1 MSQQR
6 KQQREEDIQLLL
18 AVKAHLGTP
27 NVSEQMKPY
36 VFQKR
41 ADGLNII
48 HLGKT
53 WEKLMLAARA
63 IVAVE
68 NPADVIV
75 ISARPYGQRAV
86 LKFSQYTET
95 SYLAG
100 RWTPGTFT
108 NQKIPKFMEPRLI
121 IVTDP
126 LTDHQALIEAS
137 YANVPTIA
145 FCDTDSPM
153 KFVDIAVPCNNK
165 AKNSIAMM
173 YWLLAREV
181 LYLRGALSRTQ
192 QWDVMVDLFIWR
204 DIEAEERAAKEKEE
218 AVRETRQRKKEQWD
232 EAGAEA
238 AGQPAEEQNL
248 AEGENWEEG
257 QGWSEEQPAQ
267 GWD

>member
-18 AVKAHLGTP
+18 AVKAHLGTN
-27 NVSEQMKPY
+27 NVSEFMKPY
-36 VFQKR
+36 VFTKR
-41 ADGLNII
+41 ADGLNLI

-68 NPADVIV
+68 NPQDVIV

-86 LKFSQYTET
+86 YKFSQYTET

-108 NQKIPKFMEPRLI
+108 NQRIPKFMEPRLI

-126 LTDHQALIEAS
+126 LTDYQALQEAS
-137 YANVPTIA
+137 YVNVPTIA

-153 KFVDIAVPCNNK
+153 KFVDIAIPCNNK

-181 LYLRGALSRTQ
+181 LYLRGALSRSQ

-204 DIEAEERAAKEKEE
+204 DIEAEEKAAKEQGQVTREARVHKQKEE
-218 AVRETRQRKKEQWD
+218 WDQGAGEAAEEQ
-232 EAGAEA
+232 EAGAWDE
-238 AGQPAEEQNL
+238 GNWGNQG
-248 AEGENWEEG
+248 EGEEANPPT
-257 QGWSEEQPAQ
+257 S
-267 GWD
+267 WD